1 MSQTIFVKSNI
12 IHIISFNSSGKTLFL
27 KWLIKNN
34 QLYSTLQYNMSQKN
48 VSTSQHKKKNIS
60 LNSKKKHWILD
71 EPYTMLDVN
80 NYAYLKQYFK
90 EHLNKHGY
98 IYYTYN
104 LNKNKKNITIYF
116 FYSYL
121 WL

>member
-1 MSQTIFVKSNI
+1 MSVKSNI

-27 KWLIKNN
+27 KWILKNKEIKQKYMKNN
-34 QLYSTLQYNMSQKN
+34 I
-48 VSTSQHKKKNIS
+48 STSQLKKKNIS
-60 LNSKKKHWILD
+60 FQSKNKNWILD
-71 EPYTMLDVN
+71 EPYTMLDIN
-80 NYAYLKQYFK
+80 NYAYLKQNFK
-90 EHLNKHGY
+90 EHLNKRGK

-104 LNKNKKNITIYF
+104 LNKNKKKITMYF